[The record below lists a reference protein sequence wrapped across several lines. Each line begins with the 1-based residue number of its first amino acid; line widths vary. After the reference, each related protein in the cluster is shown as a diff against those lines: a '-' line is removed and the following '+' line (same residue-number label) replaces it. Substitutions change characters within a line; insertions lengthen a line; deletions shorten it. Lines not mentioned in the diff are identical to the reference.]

1 MMDSTRLLALA
12 SAWVVLAGAAS
23 VQTPGKISIM
33 IRGTDASV
41 HAGEKT
47 TLGQYYTVQYALPDN
62 LASEH
67 VERAMLEVY
76 VDVRAKTREDYINEA
91 PMLEV
96 YAPTEPFAGG
106 VDLKKLDVATRAGRP
121 IALGEKRL
129 VRIDVTRI
137 VRAHA
142 SKMLANNGLV
152 IGSLSGMREG
162 DFAIVAGMFPD
173 GAIGRLN
180 IYTSDPVK

>member
-1 MMDSTRLLALA
+1 
-12 SAWVVLAGAAS
+12 
-23 VQTPGKISIM
+23 M

-47 TLGQYYTVQYALPDN
+47 TLGQCYTVQYALPDD
-62 LASEH
+62 LTSQQ
-67 VERAMLEVY
+67 VERAVLELY

-91 PMLEV
+91 PILEV
-96 YAPTEPFAGG
+96 YAPTEAFAGG
-106 VDLKKLDVATRAGRP
+106 VDLKKVDIATRAGRP
-121 IALGEKRL
+121 IALGAKRL
-129 VRIDVTRI
+129 VRIDVTRV

-142 SKMLANNGLV
+142 SKTLANYGLV

-162 DFAIVAGMFPD
+162 DFTIVADMFPD